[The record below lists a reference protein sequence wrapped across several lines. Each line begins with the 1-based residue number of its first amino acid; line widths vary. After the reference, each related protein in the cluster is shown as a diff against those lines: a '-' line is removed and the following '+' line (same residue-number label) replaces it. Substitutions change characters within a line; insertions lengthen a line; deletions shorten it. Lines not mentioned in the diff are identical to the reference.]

1 MAIYTPEQK
10 KEDKMTKPVTGIL
23 DDETYKVFKKLKE
36 QYKKEGKT
44 VTELFK
50 QMILNFA
57 EGRKWDQ
64 NCLKFK
70 LN

>member
-10 KEDKMTKPVTGIL
+10 KEDKMAKPVTGIL

-50 QMILNFA
+50 QMILKFA
-57 EGRKWDQ
+57 EGRK
-64 NCLKFK
+64 
-70 LN
+70 